1 MKLCGECRKTL
12 LPYLMAAFISAFIA
26 FLTWF
31 MLAFTGLP
39 LEAKRWWTVGSFLG
53 VFGLLLSY
61 LFSCLRRH
69 CSHDGHHKHHHHTP
83 G

>member
-1 MKLCGECRKTL
+1 MKLCGECRKTV
-12 LPYLMAAFISAFIA
+12 LPYLMAVFISAFVA

-31 MLAFTGLP
+31 MLALTGLP
-39 LEAKRWWTVGSFLG
+39 LEAKRWWTVGSFVA

-61 LFSCLRRH
+61 LLACMRRH
-69 CSHDGHHKHHHHTP
+69 CSHGGHHHHTP